1 MNDKKMKM
9 RIIYLFVL
17 TFLCPLVE
25 AQERSIHFE
34 DGTFQTAL
42 EKAKKESKLLFV
54 DCYTSWCGP
63 CKMLARDVFTNNEVA
78 DYFNEHFIS
87 LKVDCEKGEGPEIKK
102 RFNVSGYPTLLFING
117 KGEVVNKIVGASR
130 QPYFLENVKKGLDTQ
145 NSLFAK
151 EAKYKS
157 GCRDQAFLVDLIMT
171 YQEANESKKAVEVS
185 RELLKSLTEAQLLTE
200 EMWNIVS
207 YYYVSPYG
215 SEWWNFIIEHAD
227 DYEQLVGKEA
237 LAKKIGGTMHPY
249 VFGYAY
255 GKRKMEDKSGFEQMK
270 ALVEKYQPKQK
281 EVLNCFIELGESA
294 SFDDFNGYFKTVQ
307 KVLPRMD
314 ISEHYRF
321 WANAFKNLYDKSND
335 RQKKY
340 LFALLKDSQVKSN
353 KYISTNYEKFIEQFD
368 EKIRDKNLK

>member
-117 KGEVVNKIVGASR
+117 KGEVINKIVGASR

-157 GCRDQAFLVDLIMT
+157 GCRDQAFLVDLILT
-171 YQEANESKKAVEVS
+171 YQNANESKKATEIS
-185 RELLKSLTEAQLLTE
+185 REFLKSLNGSQLLTK
-200 EMWNIVS
+200 EMWDVVS
-207 YYYVSPYG
+207 YYFVSPYG
-215 SEWWNFIIEHAD
+215 SEWWNFILENAD
-227 DYEQLVGKEA
+227 KYEQLVGKEA
-237 LAKKIGGTMHPY
+237 VAKKIGETMHPY

-255 GKRKMEDKSGFEQMK
+255 GKRKMNDKSDFEQMK
-270 ALVEKYQPKQK
+270 ALIEKYQPKQK
-281 EVLNCFIELGESA
+281 DVLNCFIELGESA
-294 SFDDFNGYFKTVQ
+294 SFDDHDDYFKTVLEVVP
-307 KVLPRMD
+307 KMD
-314 ISEHYRF
+314 LREHYRF
-321 WANAFKNLYDKSND
+321 FSNAMKNLVVDLTPKQKQQLKKLLEESAAQQND
-335 RQKKY
+335 YIRPEYQK
-340 LFALLKDSQVKSN
+340 FFDMLK
-353 KYISTNYEKFIEQFD
+353 
-368 EKIRDKNLK
+368 